1 METKVRSINPGRW
14 SLGEVSRADQPIRT
28 SDAVLVQVIQ
38 KNRKPMA
45 FQDLL
50 ATIKKGK
57 LVKTNSKDFANVLRK
72 VLSTS
77 TAVKRVARATY
88 GV

>member
-57 LVKTNSKDFANVLRK
+57 LVKTKSANFANVLRRL
-72 VLSTS
+72 LSTS
-77 TAVKRVARATY
+77 TKVKRMQR
-88 GV
+88 GVYEV